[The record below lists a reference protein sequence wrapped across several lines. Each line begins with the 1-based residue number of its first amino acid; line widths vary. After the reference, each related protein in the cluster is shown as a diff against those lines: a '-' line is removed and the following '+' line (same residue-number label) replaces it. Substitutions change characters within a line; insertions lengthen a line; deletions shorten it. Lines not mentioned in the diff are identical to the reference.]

1 MIFLSF
7 LQPDKSFKLFKKFK
21 SFRFFRPIQN
31 RKAEGYISVCVITV
45 AVCMLFS
52 LMLSFISALTAV
64 KASKRHVRSAL
75 DGFVTAQSIEIYNGV
90 KSYSEL
96 VSSLDS
102 EGFTE
107 ALCDYAELERN
118 GNTLTGDGY
127 EIKNMT
133 FQFRETD
140 RLNYIVNYTLKTPV
154 SLGNIN
160 ITYAEVP
167 VKITGVFYYKF

>member
-1 MIFLSF
+1 MIFFSF
-7 LQPDKSFKLFKKFK
+7 LQPNKSFKLFKQFK
-21 SFRFFRPIQN
+21 SFRFFRPLQN
-31 RKAEGYISVCVITV
+31 RKAEGYISVCIITV
-45 AVCMLFS
+45 AVCMLLS
-52 LMLSFISALTAV
+52 LALSFVSAVTAV
-64 KASKRHVRSAL
+64 KASKRQVRAAL

-102 EGFTE
+102 EGFTQ
-107 ALCDYAELERN
+107 ALCDYAGLQNN
-118 GNTLTGDGY
+118 GDTLTGAGY

-167 VKITGVFYYKF
+167 IKVTGVFYYKF